1 MSQPRRF
8 LVRMIVFLGIVA
20 AACGVLLPQLR
31 EAFLANPLFNGLI
44 LGVLLLGVIYIFRQV
59 LLLRPEVEWIERF
72 REQSADGQQMPRDM
86 AQERAPRLLSPLANM
101 LGEQQHRRGGRM
113 SLSTLSMRSL
123 LDGIGSRINE
133 SHEISRYLIGL
144 LIFLGLLGTFWG
156 LLETVNSVAGAIADL
171 SASGQ
176 NPAALFGQLKG
187 ALQEPL
193 QGMGT
198 AFSSSL
204 FGLAGSLVLGFLE
217 LQAGQAHNR
226 FMNELEEWLSSITK
240 LTGGGMGE
248 GAGGGESVPA
258 YIQALLEQTAD
269 SLDTLQ
275 RTISGGEEDRAQIN
289 RNLMQ
294 LTERLTTLT
303 DQMRT
308 EQSVLM
314 RVAETQS
321 QLKPILGRIA
331 DQGESEQ
338 QTGGLDDATRDHIRN
353 LDVRLERL
361 VSDQSQGRDQ
371 IVKEMRNEI
380 RLLARTIAA
389 IAEETEPP
397 SGAYGGGQQGGGYS
411 GGGYSGGGYGGGSER

>member
-8 LVRMIVFLGIVA
+8 LIRMLIFLAIVA
-20 AACGVLLPQLR
+20 GAAVMLLPQLKA
-31 EAFLANPLFNGLI
+31 AFMGNPLFNGLI

-72 REQSADGQQMPRDM
+72 RQESSGQGLPTSMQN
-86 AQERAPRLLSPLANM
+86 ERPPRLLSPLANM
-101 LGEQQHRRGGRM
+101 MGEQQNQRRGGRM

-156 LLETVNSVAGAIADL
+156 LLETVNSVASAIGDL

-240 LTGGGMGE
+240 LSSGGMAE

-331 DQGESEQ
+331 DQGDSEQ
-338 QTGGLDDATRDHIRN
+338 QAGGMDDATKDHIRN

-361 VSDQSQGRDQ
+361 VSDQQTGRDQ
-371 IVKEMRNEI
+371 VVKEIRNEI

-397 SGAYGGGQQGGGYS
+397 QSPGGGQGGY
-411 GGGYSGGGYGGGSER
+411 GGGGYGGGGYGSER

>member
-1 MSQPRRF
+1 
-8 LVRMIVFLGIVA
+8 
-20 AACGVLLPQLR
+20 
-31 EAFLANPLFNGLI
+31 
-44 LGVLLLGVIYIFRQV
+44 
-59 LLLRPEVEWIERF
+59 
-72 REQSADGQQMPRDM
+72 
-86 AQERAPRLLSPLANM
+86 
-101 LGEQQHRRGGRM
+101 
-113 SLSTLSMRSL
+113 
-123 LDGIGSRINE
+123 
-133 SHEISRYLIGL
+133 
-144 LIFLGLLGTFWG
+144 
-156 LLETVNSVAGAIADL
+156 
-171 SASGQ
+171 
-176 NPAALFGQLKG
+176 
-187 ALQEPL
+187 
-193 QGMGT
+193 MGT

-240 LTGGGMGE
+240 LSSGGMGE
-248 GAGGGESVPA
+248 GAGSGESVPA

-331 DQGESEQ
+331 DAGESQ
-338 QTGGLDDATRDHIRN
+338 QPAGGMDDATKDHIRN

-361 VSDQSQGRDQ
+361 LSDQSQGRDQ
-371 IVKEMRNEI
+371 MVKEIRNEI

-389 IAEETEPP
+389 IAEE
-397 SGAYGGGQQGGGYS
+397 SDQAAQ
-411 GGGYSGGGYGGGSER
+411 GGYGGVGSQGGTQGGSQGGAQGGYGAGGYGSGR